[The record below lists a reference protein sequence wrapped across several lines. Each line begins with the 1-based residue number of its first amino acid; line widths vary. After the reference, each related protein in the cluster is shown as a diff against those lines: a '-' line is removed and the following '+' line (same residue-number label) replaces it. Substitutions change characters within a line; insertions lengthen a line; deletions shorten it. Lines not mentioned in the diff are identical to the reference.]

1 MEHMELLTVV
11 WQVGWEGSLGEN
23 GCTCMAESLH
33 CPPETVIALFVNQQY
48 PNTKLK
54 VLKKTSR
61 RQESAK
67 GRQGWGI
74 TS

>member
-1 MEHMELLTVV
+1 
-11 WQVGWEGSLGEN
+11 
-23 GCTCMAESLH
+23 MAESLH